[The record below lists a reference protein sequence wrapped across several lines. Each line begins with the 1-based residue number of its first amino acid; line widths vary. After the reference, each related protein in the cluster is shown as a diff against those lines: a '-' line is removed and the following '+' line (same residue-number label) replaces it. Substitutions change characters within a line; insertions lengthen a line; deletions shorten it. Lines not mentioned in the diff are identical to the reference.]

1 MKTLRLFGMLLL
13 AISLCLS
20 ACGEIENPIEPTPD
34 PKPEEVKSEIT
45 IDADIITNGLSFTSA
60 TGEKSISFTTNE
72 DWTLS
77 IATTQNGDAWCSAS
91 TTSGTKGNVNVK
103 FSVTENTS
111 YDDRSV
117 SVTIKSGTASKTFT
131 ITQKY
136 AEALLLTTNKY
147 ELSQEGGTIEIEV
160 KANIDYEMEIAESA
174 KDWITEAT
182 TRALS
187 TYKHSLNI
195 ATNEEVEKR
204 EGEIYFKSGDK
215 VEIVKVYQAG
225 GALILLSKG
234 EYTVS
239 ANGETISVDIKSNI
253 EYGVQMPDVDWI
265 TEVVTRGMSSHSLQY
280 NISPN
285 EEYDNRSAEI
295 IFYDKNSDLK
305 ETLKVT
311 QAQKDAIVIS
321 EKNIS
326 IAKEGGIVGIKVN
339 TNVDIDVQIPTEY
352 SWVTLVETRSLD
364 EKSVSLAIEENTSQ
378 VERRATITITNERN
392 TVSETVII
400 TQEGNIVIV
409 ELNEAG
415 TLKDVLGDSYL
426 DIMSLKI
433 IGPINGDDINYLRKM
448 IGVRGFR
455 EDEWGKLTTLDLSE
469 ASIESGGQYR
479 VIIDGAV
486 RNCKTIKNKI
496 PDYMFFDCKTLKK
509 VDLPNNVLEINEKAF
524 YGCTNLETINL
535 PDCLSEINSEAFYGC
550 SILNAIDLPDSLSYI
565 GSYAFSG
572 CGLSSIKIPQKIT
585 YISNGAFSGCRS
597 LKSVKIPH
605 HVTEIR
611 SKAFADCSS
620 LVSIYLGRG
629 VEDIYSYAFRGTNV
643 TDFYCLA
650 MVAPKLHGEI
660 YHNVGGSANGNS
672 FKSWNNAL
680 DGLSQA
686 TLHIFKGAS
695 GYDKD
700 LDSST
705 YLSCTWRG
713 HFTSVE
719 THSSFIETDEGWR

>member
-1 MKTLRLFGMLLL
+1 MKRSKLLEFALL
-13 AISLCLS
+13 AISLGLS
-20 ACGEIENPIEPTPD
+20 GCGEIETPVEPTPD

-45 IDADIITNGLSFTSA
+45 IDADIITNGLSFTSDK
-60 TGEKSISFTTNE
+60 GEKSISFTTNE

-77 IATTQNGDAWCSAS
+77 IAATPSGDAWCSAS
-91 TTSGTKGNVNVK
+91 TTSGAKGNANVK
-103 FSVTENTS
+103 FLVTENTS
-111 YDDRSV
+111 YDYRSV

-147 ELSQEGGTIEIEV
+147 ELSQDGGTIEIEV

-174 KDWITEAT
+174 KDWITEAK
-182 TRALS
+182 TRALT
-187 TYKHSLNI
+187 TYKHTLTIS
-195 ATNEEVEKR
+195 TNEEVEKR

-225 GALILLSKG
+225 GALILLSKE
-234 EYTVS
+234 EYNVS

-280 NISPN
+280 IISPN

-326 IAKEGGIVGIKVN
+326 IAKGGGIVGIKVK

-364 EKSVSLAIEENTSQ
+364 EKSVYLAIEENTSQ

-392 TVSETVII
+392 NISETVII

-415 TLKDVLGDSYL
+415 TLKDVLGDKYL
-426 DIMSLKI
+426 DIISLKI
-433 IGPINGDDINYLRKM
+433 IGPINGDDVETFRRML
-448 IGVRGFR
+448 GFR
-455 EDEWGKLTTLDLSE
+455 TEGKLTSLDISE
-469 ASIESGGQYR
+469 TSIVYGGEYETYLPEF
-479 VIIDGAV
+479 GAYSS
-486 RNCKTIKNKI
+486 NQT
-496 PDYMFFDCKTLKK
+496 Y
-509 VDLPNNVLEINEKAF
+509 
-524 YGCTNLETINL
+524 TNFL
-535 PDCLSEINSEAFYGC
+535 GR
-550 SILNAIDLPDSLSYI
+550 
-565 GSYAFSG
+565 
-572 CGLSSIKIPQKIT
+572 
-585 YISNGAFSGCRS
+585 GAFSGCPN
-597 LKSVKIPH
+597 LEMVKLPKDI
-605 HVTEIR
+605 TEIPEDTFR
-611 SKAFADCSS
+611 GCNSLESVVIPDNVTHIGYQAFIGCKSLTYIDIPDNVQFIGSRAFCDCYSLEYVSLGSGIQGIGSKAFDRS
-620 LVSIYLGRG
+620 
-629 VEDIYSYAFRGTNV
+629 TNV
-643 TDFYCLA
+643 KEFYCLA
-650 MVAPKLHGEI
+650 IVAPKLYGNLY
-660 YHNVGGSANGNS
+660 YHVGLR
-672 FKSWNNAL
+672 SWNDAL
-680 DGLSQA
+680 DGLRQA
-686 TLHIFKGAS
+686 TLHIFKLAS
-695 GYDKD
+695 GYDED

-705 YLSCTWRG
+705 YLSCSWRG
-713 HFTSVE
+713 HFKQTERHTSF
-719 THSSFIETDEGWR
+719 TKTNKGWR

>member
-1 MKTLRLFGMLLL
+1 MKTTKLLGIALL
-13 AISLCLS
+13 AISLGLS
-20 ACGEIENPIEPTPD
+20 GCDEIETPVEPTPN
-34 PKPEEVKSEIT
+34 PKPEEVKSEII
-45 IDADIITNGLSFTSA
+45 IDADIITNGLSFTSEK
-60 TGEKSISFTTNE
+60 GEKSISFTTNE

-77 IATTQNGDAWCSAS
+77 IAATPSGDAWCSAS
-91 TTSGTKGNVNVK
+91 TTSGAKGNVNVK

-182 TRALS
+182 TRVLS

-311 QAQKDAIVIS
+311 QAQKDALVIS

-326 IAKEGGIVGIKVN
+326 IAKEGGVVGIKVN

-415 TLKDVLGDSYL
+415 TLKDVLCDSYL

-448 IGVRGFR
+448 IGVRGFS
-455 EDEWGKLTTLDLSE
+455 EAEWGKLTTLDLSE
-469 ASIESGGQYR
+469 ASIESGGQYH
-479 VIIDGAV
+479 VIKDGSL
-486 RNCKTIKNKI
+486 RDCKTIKNKI
-496 PDYMFFDCKTLKK
+496 ADYMFFDCKTLKK

-605 HVTEIR
+605 HVTDIR
-611 SKAFADCSS
+611 SEAFADCSS
-620 LVSIYLGRG
+620 LVSIYLGSG

-719 THSSFIETDEGWR
+719 THSSFIETNEGWR